1 MRSRG
6 LEGLFPI
13 PEEAARIYEEKR
25 DALVADVDRALL
37 VRSDLSSMIGH
48 APIDLVTDN
57 HRNHARFMS
66 TVFQMNL
73 PGLIHRIVPWVYR
86 AYRMHGFSFS
96 YFPVELAAWAEAACV
111 RMGADAE
118 PIANVYQWMLDQ
130 HDEMIERSKTPAAE
144 LCATPSNDPEVSEL
158 LDLLVAGMSKEVGA
172 MIAGKARQV
181 SDLEN
186 VYLRLVQ
193 PAMYRLGSLWEC
205 GKVSVAQEHL
215 ATAIMGRVMAAVY
228 QRFEVAG
235 GYKGRAIVA
244 AVTDEHHEL
253 GPRIVAD
260 LLEMDGWNVTFLGA
274 NMPTRD
280 LVEIA
285 RELRP
290 SIVGLSATMPYHL
303 PRVRYTIRCLRAQ
316 RETEQAKV
324 IVGGLAFCLAP
335 EAGEAVCA
343 DGVALDGREAV
354 ELVSE
359 RRVGEDA
366 L

>member
-1 MRSRG
+1 MRNMG
-6 LEGLFPI
+6 LADLFPI
-13 PEEAARIYEEKR
+13 PEALSRSYEEQR
-25 DALVADVDRALL
+25 EAMVADVDRALL
-37 VRSDLSSMIGH
+37 VRSDLSSMTGQ
-48 APIDLVTDN
+48 APIDMVTGN
-57 HRNHARFMS
+57 HRNHARLMS

-73 PGLIHRIVPWVYR
+73 PGLVERIVPWVYR

-96 YFPVELAAWAEAACV
+96 YFPVELAAWAEAALM

-118 PIANVYQWMLDQ
+118 PIAKVYQWMLDQ

-144 LCATPSNDPEVSEL
+144 LCATPANDPEVSEL
-158 LDLLVAGMSKEVGA
+158 LGVLIAGRSKEASA
-172 MIAGKARQV
+172 MMDGKVAQV
-181 SDLEN
+181 SDIEN

-193 PAMYRLGSLWEC
+193 PAMYRLGALWEC

-260 LLEMDGWNVTFLGA
+260 LLELDGWNVTFLGA
-274 NMPTRD
+274 NTPTRD

-285 RELRP
+285 KELRP

-303 PRVRYTIRCLRAQ
+303 PRVRYTIRCLRAE
-316 RETEQAKV
+316 REIEQAKI
-324 IVGGLAFCLAP
+324 IVGGLAFHLAP
-335 EAGEAVCA
+335 EAGEAVSA
-343 DGVALDGREAV
+343 DGVALDGREGVKLA
-354 ELVSE
+354 SE
-359 RRVGEDA
+359 WQAGKDT